1 MPAENSQEHWLHLRL
16 KFEVE
21 HVDNWGAHSI
31 PPETGLAIPSVIAN
45 HRSLSARVDRKIRG
59 WGMRHNTAW
68 PTFLFLFLW
77 LEVATSAASD
87 QNVRLYVDNSEGDD
101 VSVIDLKTLNTVD
114 DIHLAYEVHGL
125 AIQADGRRLF
135 ASIESDN
142 TLRVV
147 DTSTNKVIATIELT
161 GRPNQC
167 AVTPDGH
174 YVAVPIRDKNAVDIV
189 DVQQRK
195 VVKTLPVSKPHNAF
209 NGGSNRYLF
218 VSAMGANQINVIDL
232 TTMTYSAKV
241 MVGGIPRPYV
251 VTGDGA
257 TMYVAVTDLHGFMKV
272 DVASG
277 KMQRVVMPAENHTPK
292 QRPFEPSNTLTHGL
306 ALSPD
311 GTELWVTS
319 LLDDSLYVYDVKA
332 NKITGRVRVGDG
344 PNWVTF
350 SPDGKY
356 VCVSNTGTDDVSII
370 DVRARR
376 EVTRIKVGKAP
387 KRMVA
392 TVLGE

>member
-1 MPAENSQEHWLHLRL
+1 MS
-16 KFEVE
+16 
-21 HVDNWGAHSI
+21 
-31 PPETGLAIPSVIAN
+31 
-45 HRSLSARVDRKIRG
+45 RKKLLEWSSIRG
-59 WGMRHNTAW
+59 WGMRHNTIWSA
-68 PTFLFLFLW
+68 FLFLFLCF
-77 LEVATSAASD
+77 EIATWASA

-101 VSVIDLKTLNTVD
+101 VSVINLKTLNTVD
-114 DIHLAYEVHGL
+114 DIRLGDRVHGL

-135 ASIESDN
+135 ATIESDN

-147 DTSTNKVIATIELT
+147 DTATDKGIATIKLT

-189 DVQQRK
+189 DVQQQK

-209 NGGSNRYLF
+209 NAGSNRYLF
-218 VSAMGANQINVIDL
+218 VSAMGAEQINVIDL
-232 TTMTYSAKV
+232 TTMTYSAKIT
-241 MVGGIPRPYV
+241 VGGIPRPYV
-251 VTGDGA
+251 VTPDGT

-277 KMQRVVMPAENHTPK
+277 KMQRVAMPSENHTPK

-332 NKITGRVRVGDG
+332 NKITGRVQVGDG

-370 DVRARR
+370 DVRTRR
-376 EVTRIKVGKAP
+376 EVKRVKVGKAP
-387 KRMVA
+387 KRIVA
-392 TVLGE
+392 ALLGA

>member
-1 MPAENSQEHWLHLRL
+1 M
-16 KFEVE
+16 
-21 HVDNWGAHSI
+21 
-31 PPETGLAIPSVIAN
+31 
-45 HRSLSARVDRKIRG
+45 
-59 WGMRHNTAW
+59 TAW
-68 PTFLFLFLW
+68 RALLFLFFCF
-77 LEVATSAASD
+77 EIATSALAQD
-87 QNVRLYVDNSEGDD
+87 VRLYVGNSEGDD

-114 DIHLAYEVHGL
+114 DIRMAHNVHGL

-135 ASIESDN
+135 ATIESDS

-147 DTSTNKVIATIELT
+147 DTATNREIAAIKLT

-167 AVTPDGH
+167 AVTPNGH
-174 YVAVPIRDKNAVDIV
+174 VVAVPIRDKNAVDIV
-189 DVQQRK
+189 DVEQQR
-195 VVKTLPVSKPHNAF
+195 VVKTLPLSQPHNAF
-209 NGGSNRYLF
+209 NAGSNRYLF
-218 VSAMGANQINVIDL
+218 VSSMGTKQINVIDL
-232 TTMTYSAKV
+232 TTMAYSSKV
-241 MVGGIPRPYV
+241 TVGGIPRPYV
-251 VTGDGA
+251 VTPDGA

-277 KMQRVVMPAENHTPK
+277 KIERVEMPAENHTPK
-292 QRPFEPSNTLTHGL
+292 QRPYEPSNTLTHGL

-311 GTELWVTS
+311 GSELWVTS

-332 NKITGRVRVGDG
+332 DKITGRVQVGDG

-376 EVTRIKVGKAP
+376 EVKRVKVGKAP
-387 KRMVA
+387 KRVVA
-392 TVLGE
+392 AALGA

>member
-1 MPAENSQEHWLHLRL
+1 M
-16 KFEVE
+16 
-21 HVDNWGAHSI
+21 
-31 PPETGLAIPSVIAN
+31 
-45 HRSLSARVDRKIRG
+45 
-59 WGMRHNTAW
+59 TAW
-68 PTFLFLFLW
+68 RALLFLIFCF
-77 LEVATSAASD
+77 EIATSALAQD
-87 QNVRLYVDNSEGDD
+87 VRLYVDNSEGDD

-114 DIHLAYEVHGL
+114 DIQLGHNIHGL

-135 ASIESDN
+135 ATIESDS

-147 DTSTNKVIATIELT
+147 GTATNKEIAAIKLT

-189 DVQQRK
+189 DVEQQK
-195 VVKTLPVSKPHNAF
+195 VVKTLPVSQPHNAF
-209 NGGSNRYLF
+209 NAGSNRYLF
-218 VSAMGANQINVIDL
+218 VSAMGTKQINVIDL
-232 TTMTYSAKV
+232 TTMAYSAKV
-241 MVGGIPRPYV
+241 TVGGIPRPYV
-251 VTGDGA
+251 VTPDGA

-277 KMQRVVMPAENHTPK
+277 KIERVEMPAENHTPK
-292 QRPFEPSNTLTHGL
+292 QRPYEPSNTLTHGL
-306 ALSPD
+306 ALSPN
-311 GTELWVTS
+311 GAELWVTS

-332 NKITGRVRVGDG
+332 DKITGRVQVGDG

-370 DVRARR
+370 DVKARR
-376 EVTRIKVGKAP
+376 EVKRVKVGKAP
-387 KRMVA
+387 KRVVA
-392 TVLGE
+392 AAIGA

>member
-1 MPAENSQEHWLHLRL
+1 
-16 KFEVE
+16 
-21 HVDNWGAHSI
+21 
-31 PPETGLAIPSVIAN
+31 
-45 HRSLSARVDRKIRG
+45 
-59 WGMRHNTAW
+59 MRHNTAW
-68 PTFLFLFLW
+68 PALLFLFFSLGI
-77 LEVATSAASD
+77 ATSTASA
-87 QNVRLYVDNSEGDD
+87 QTFRLYVDNSEGDD
-101 VSVIDLKTLNTVD
+101 VTVIDLKTLNTVD
-114 DIHLAYEVHGL
+114 DIHLADKVHGL

-135 ASIESDN
+135 ATIESDN

-147 DTSTNKVIATIELT
+147 DTATSKIIATVKLT

-167 AVTPDGH
+167 AVTPDGR

-189 DVQQRK
+189 DVEQQK

-209 NGGSNRYLF
+209 NAGSNRYLF
-218 VSAMGANQINVIDL
+218 VSAMGADQINVIDL
-232 TTMTYSAKV
+232 TTLTYSAKV
-241 MVGGIPRPYV
+241 RVGGIPRPYV
-251 VTGDGA
+251 VTPDGT
-257 TMYVAVTDLHGFMKV
+257 TMYVAVTDLHGFVKV

-277 KMQRVVMPAENHTPK
+277 KLERIAMPAKNHTPK

-319 LLDDSLYVYDVKA
+319 LLDDSLYIYDVKA
-332 NKITGRVRVGDG
+332 NQITGRVEVGDG

-376 EVTRIKVGKAP
+376 EVKRVKVGKAP
-387 KRMVA
+387 KRIVA
-392 TVLGE
+392 GVFRA

>member
-1 MPAENSQEHWLHLRL
+1 
-16 KFEVE
+16 
-21 HVDNWGAHSI
+21 
-31 PPETGLAIPSVIAN
+31 
-45 HRSLSARVDRKIRG
+45 
-59 WGMRHNTAW
+59 MRHNMAW
-68 PTFLFLFLW
+68 QAFFFLCFYFQI
-77 LEVATSAASD
+77 AASPAAA

-101 VSVIDLKTLNTVD
+101 VSVVDLKTLTAVD
-114 DIHLAYEVHGL
+114 DIRLADKVHGL

-135 ASIESDN
+135 ATIESDN

-147 DTSTNKVIATIELT
+147 NTATNKVIATIKLT

-189 DVQQRK
+189 DVQQEK

-209 NGGSNRYLF
+209 NAGSNRYMF
-218 VSAMGANQINVIDL
+218 VSAMGANQINIIDL

-241 MVGGIPRPYV
+241 TVGGIPRPYV
-251 VTGDGA
+251 VTPDGT
-257 TMYVAVTDLHGFMKV
+257 TMYVAVTDLHGFIKV

-277 KMQRVVMPAENHTPK
+277 QMQRVAMPAENHTPK

-319 LLDDSLYVYDVKA
+319 LLDNSLYVYDVKA
-332 NKITGRVRVGDG
+332 NKITGRVQVGDG

-356 VCVSNTGTDDVSII
+356 VCVSNTGTNDVSII

-376 EVTRIKVGKAP
+376 EVKRVKVGKAP
-387 KRMVA
+387 KRVVA
-392 TVLGE
+392 AVVGV

>member
-1 MPAENSQEHWLHLRL
+1 
-16 KFEVE
+16 
-21 HVDNWGAHSI
+21 
-31 PPETGLAIPSVIAN
+31 
-45 HRSLSARVDRKIRG
+45 
-59 WGMRHNTAW
+59 MRYAAW
-68 PTFLFLFLW
+68 PALLFLFFC
-77 LEVATSAASD
+77 LEIATSTASA
-87 QNVRLYVDNSEGDD
+87 QNFRLYVDNSEGDD
-101 VSVIDLKTLNTVD
+101 VSVIDLKTLNSVD
-114 DIHLAYEVHGL
+114 DIHLADKVHGL

-135 ASIESDN
+135 ATIESDN

-147 DTSTNKVIATIELT
+147 DTATSTVMATIKLT

-189 DVQQRK
+189 DAEQRK

-209 NGGSNRYLF
+209 NAGSNRYLF
-218 VSAMGANQINVIDL
+218 VSAMGADQINVIDL
-232 TTMTYSAKV
+232 TTLTYSAKV
-241 MVGGIPRPYV
+241 RVGGIPRPYV
-251 VTGDGA
+251 VTPGGT

-277 KMQRVVMPAENHTPK
+277 KIERVAMPAENHTPK

-319 LLDDSLYVYDVKA
+319 LLDDSLYIYDVKA
-332 NKITGRVRVGDG
+332 NKITGRVEVGDG

-370 DVRARR
+370 DARARR
-376 EVTRIKVGKAP
+376 EVKRVKVGKAP
-387 KRMVA
+387 KRIVA
-392 TVLGE
+392 AVFPE

>member
-1 MPAENSQEHWLHLRL
+1 MGQN
-16 KFEVE
+16 
-21 HVDNWGAHSI
+21 N
-31 PPETGLAIPSVIAN
+31 
-45 HRSLSARVDRKIRG
+45 
-59 WGMRHNTAW
+59 AW
-68 PTFLFLFLW
+68 KVFLLFLCFDI
-77 LEVATSAASD
+77 ATSAASS
-87 QNVRLYVDNSEGDD
+87 QKIRLYVDNSEGDD
-101 VSVIDLKTLNTVD
+101 VSVIDLKTLNTVN
-114 DIHLAYEVHGL
+114 DIRLADKVHGL
-125 AIQADGRRLF
+125 AIQKDGRRLF
-135 ASIESDN
+135 ATIESDD

-147 DTSTNKVIATIELT
+147 DTATNHVIATINLT

-174 YVAVPIRDKNAVDIV
+174 YVAVPIVDKDAVDIV
-189 DVQQRK
+189 DVQQQK

-209 NGGSNRYLF
+209 NAGSNRYLF

-241 MVGGIPRPYV
+241 AVGGIPRPYV
-251 VTGDGA
+251 VTPDGT

-272 DVASG
+272 DVANG
-277 KMQRVVMPAENHTPK
+277 KMQRVTMPAENHTPK
-292 QRPFEPSNTLTHGL
+292 ERPFEPSNTLTHGL

-319 LLDDSLYVYDVKA
+319 LLDNSLYVYDVKA
-332 NKITGRVRVGDG
+332 NKVTGRVQVGDG

-356 VCVSNTGTDDVSII
+356 VCVSNTGADDVSII

-376 EVTRIKVGKAP
+376 EIKRVKVGKAP
-387 KRMVA
+387 KRVVA
-392 TVLGE
+392 AVLGE

>member
-1 MPAENSQEHWLHLRL
+1 
-16 KFEVE
+16 
-21 HVDNWGAHSI
+21 
-31 PPETGLAIPSVIAN
+31 
-45 HRSLSARVDRKIRG
+45 
-59 WGMRHNTAW
+59 MRHAAW
-68 PTFLFLFLW
+68 PALLFLFFC
-77 LEVATSAASD
+77 LEIATSTASA
-87 QNVRLYVDNSEGDD
+87 QNFRLYVDNSEGDD
-101 VSVIDLKTLNTVD
+101 VSVIDLKTLNSVD
-114 DIHLAYEVHGL
+114 DIHLADKVHGL

-135 ASIESDN
+135 ATIESDN

-147 DTSTNKVIATIELT
+147 DTATSTVMATIKLT

-189 DVQQRK
+189 DAEQRK

-209 NGGSNRYLF
+209 NAGSNRYLF
-218 VSAMGANQINVIDL
+218 VSAMGADQINVIDL
-232 TTMTYSAKV
+232 TTLTYSAKV
-241 MVGGIPRPYV
+241 RVGGIPRPYV
-251 VTGDGA
+251 VTPGGT

-277 KMQRVVMPAENHTPK
+277 KIERVAMPAENHTPK

-319 LLDDSLYVYDVKA
+319 LLDDSLYIYDVKA
-332 NKITGRVRVGDG
+332 NKITGRVEVGDG

-370 DVRARR
+370 DARARR
-376 EVTRIKVGKAP
+376 EVKRVKVGKAP
-387 KRMVA
+387 KRIVA
-392 TVLGE
+392 AVFPE

>member
-1 MPAENSQEHWLHLRL
+1 MPYS
-16 KFEVE
+16 
-21 HVDNWGAHSI
+21 
-31 PPETGLAIPSVIAN
+31 
-45 HRSLSARVDRKIRG
+45 
-59 WGMRHNTAW
+59 TAW
-68 PTFLFLFLW
+68 PAFLFLYLCFAI
-77 LEVATSAASD
+77 ATLAESA
-87 QNVRLYVDNSEGDD
+87 QNVRLYVDNSEGND
-101 VSVIDLKTLNTVD
+101 VSVIDLKTLKTVD
-114 DIHLAYEVHGL
+114 DIRLADKVHGL
-125 AIQADGRRLF
+125 AIQGDGRRLF
-135 ASIESDN
+135 ATIESDN

-147 DTSTNKVIATIELT
+147 DTATNKGIATIKLT

-189 DVQQRK
+189 DVEQQK

-209 NGGSNRYLF
+209 NAGSNRYLF
-218 VSAMGANQINVIDL
+218 VSAMGTNQVNIIDL
-232 TTMTYSAKV
+232 TTMAYSAKV
-241 MVGGIPRPYV
+241 TVGGVPRPYV
-251 VTGDGA
+251 VTPDST
-257 TMYVAVTDLHGFMKV
+257 TMYVAITDLHGFVKV

-277 KMQRVVMPAENHTPK
+277 KMQRVEMPAENHTPK
-292 QRPFEPSNTLTHGL
+292 QRSFEPSNTLTHGL

-332 NKITGRVRVGDG
+332 NKITGRVQVGDG

-370 DVRARR
+370 DARARR
-376 EVTRIKVGKAP
+376 EVKRVKVGKAP
-387 KRMVA
+387 KRVVA
-392 TVLGE
+392 AALGS

>member
-1 MPAENSQEHWLHLRL
+1 MPS
-16 KFEVE
+16 FCY
-21 HVDNWGAHSI
+21 S
-31 PPETGLAIPSVIAN
+31 
-45 HRSLSARVDRKIRG
+45 RSSIRG
-59 WGMRHNTAW
+59 VGMRHNTAW
-68 PTFLFLFLW
+68 PAFLLLLLCF
-77 LEVATSAASD
+77 EIATSAASA

-114 DIHLAYEVHGL
+114 DIHLAEKVHGL
-125 AIQADGRRLF
+125 SIQEDGRRLF
-135 ASIESDN
+135 ATVESDN

-147 DTSTNKVIATIELT
+147 DTATDKIIATINLT

-167 AVTPDGH
+167 AVTPDGR
-174 YVAVPIRDKNAVDIV
+174 YVAVPIIDKDVVDIV
-189 DVQQRK
+189 DVQQQK

-209 NGGSNRYLF
+209 NAGSNRYLF
-218 VSAMGANQINVIDL
+218 VSAMGANQINIIDL
-232 TTMTYSAKV
+232 TTMAYSAKV
-241 MVGGIPRPYV
+241 TVGGIPRPYV
-251 VTGDGA
+251 VTPDGA

-277 KMQRVVMPAENHTPK
+277 SMQRVAIPAENHTPK

-311 GTELWVTS
+311 GTELWVSS
-319 LLDDSLYVYDVKA
+319 LLDNSLYIYDVKA
-332 NKITGRVRVGDG
+332 NKITGRVQVGDG

-370 DVRARR
+370 GVRARR
-376 EVTRIKVGKAP
+376 EVKRVKVGKAP
-387 KRMVA
+387 KRVVA
-392 TVLGE
+392 SMLEA

>member
-1 MPAENSQEHWLHLRL
+1 
-16 KFEVE
+16 
-21 HVDNWGAHSI
+21 
-31 PPETGLAIPSVIAN
+31 
-45 HRSLSARVDRKIRG
+45 
-59 WGMRHNTAW
+59 MRHNTVW
-68 PTFLFLFLW
+68 PAFLYLFLCF
-77 LEVATSAASD
+77 EIATRAASA

-114 DIHLAYEVHGL
+114 DIRLADKVHGL

-135 ASIESDN
+135 ATIESDN
-142 TLRVV
+142 SLRVV
-147 DTSTNKVIATIELT
+147 DTATNKVIATIKLT

-189 DVQQRK
+189 DVQQQK

-209 NGGSNRYLF
+209 NAGSNRYLF

-232 TTMTYSAKV
+232 MTMAYSVKV
-241 MVGGIPRPYV
+241 SVGGIPRPYV
-251 VTGDGA
+251 VTPDGT

-277 KMQRVVMPAENHTPK
+277 KMQRVAMPAENHTPK

-332 NKITGRVRVGDG
+332 NKITGRVKVGDG

-356 VCVSNTGTDDVSII
+356 VCVSNTGSNDVSII

-376 EVTRIKVGKAP
+376 EVKRVKVGKAP
-387 KRMVA
+387 KRVVA
-392 TVLGE
+392 AVLGA

>member
-1 MPAENSQEHWLHLRL
+1 
-16 KFEVE
+16 
-21 HVDNWGAHSI
+21 
-31 PPETGLAIPSVIAN
+31 
-45 HRSLSARVDRKIRG
+45 
-59 WGMRHNTAW
+59 MRNNTALLA
-68 PTFLFLFLW
+68 FLFLFLC
-77 LEVATSAASD
+77 LEITTSAARAQD
-87 QNVRLYVDNSEGDD
+87 VRLYVDNSEGDD
-101 VSVIDLKTLNTVD
+101 VSVIDLKTLNIVG
-114 DIHLAYEVHGL
+114 DIHLADKVHGL
-125 AIQADGRRLF
+125 AIQGDGRRLF
-135 ASIESDN
+135 ATIESDN

-147 DTSTNKVIATIELT
+147 ETADNKIIATIQLT

-189 DVQQRK
+189 DMQEQK

-209 NGGSNRYLF
+209 NAGSNRYLF
-218 VSAMGANQINVIDL
+218 VSAMGAKQINVIDL

-241 MVGGIPRPYV
+241 AVGGIPRPYV
-251 VTGDGA
+251 VTPDGT

-277 KMQRVVMPAENHTPK
+277 KVERIAMPAENHTPK

-319 LLDDSLYVYDVKA
+319 LLDDSLYIYDVRA
-332 NKITGRVRVGDG
+332 NKITGRVQVGDG

-356 VCVSNTGTDDVSII
+356 VCVSNTGSNDVSII

-376 EVTRIKVGKAP
+376 EVKRVKVGKAP
-387 KRMVA
+387 KRVVA
-392 TVLGE
+392 AMLRA

>member
-1 MPAENSQEHWLHLRL
+1 M
-16 KFEVE
+16 
-21 HVDNWGAHSI
+21 
-31 PPETGLAIPSVIAN
+31 
-45 HRSLSARVDRKIRG
+45 
-59 WGMRHNTAW
+59 TAW
-68 PTFLFLFLW
+68 RALLFLFFCF
-77 LEVATSAASD
+77 EIATSALAQD
-87 QNVRLYVDNSEGDD
+87 VRLYVDNSEGDD

-114 DIHLAYEVHGL
+114 DIQLGHNIHGL

-135 ASIESDN
+135 ATIESDS

-147 DTSTNKVIATIELT
+147 GTATNKEIAAIKLT

-189 DVQQRK
+189 DVEQQK
-195 VVKTLPVSKPHNAF
+195 VVKTLPVSQPHNAF
-209 NGGSNRYLF
+209 NAGSNRYLF
-218 VSAMGANQINVIDL
+218 VSAMGTKQINVIDL
-232 TTMTYSAKV
+232 TTMAYSAKV
-241 MVGGIPRPYV
+241 TVGGIPRPYV
-251 VTGDGA
+251 VTPDGA

-277 KMQRVVMPAENHTPK
+277 KIERVEMPAENHTPK
-292 QRPFEPSNTLTHGL
+292 QRPYEPSNTLTHGL
-306 ALSPD
+306 ALSPN
-311 GTELWVTS
+311 GAELWVTS

-332 NKITGRVRVGDG
+332 NKITGRVQVGDG

-370 DVRARR
+370 DVRTRR
-376 EVTRIKVGKAP
+376 EVKRVKVGKAP
-387 KRMVA
+387 KRIVA
-392 TVLGE
+392 ALLGA